1 MEDSSGGKL
10 LSDAEKEKV
19 RGGASLQEGIPCPWC
34 PRPSS
39 LACVFPPLSSSR
51 GTLQEQTLP
60 CSSDRYLKSNFCTM
74 QDVVTRHPHS
84 PLRTPKRNR
93 SLWSLPIAPRVYLP
107 PPINPL
113 RNRQGYLGRREFI
126 YGGPAQLPFTRLP
139 YIPADLEYS
148 VE

>member
-19 RGGASLQEGIPCPWC
+19 RGGASLQEG
-34 PRPSS
+34 S
-39 LACVFPPLSSSR
+39 LSPGVLGRHLWLVLFPPLSSSR

-60 CSSDRYLKSNFCTM
+60 CNSDRYLKSEFCTM

-84 PLRTPKRNR
+84 PLRTPKRNL
-93 SLWSLPIAPRVYLP
+93 SLWSLPTAPRVYLP
-107 PPINPL
+107 PPISY
-113 RNRQGYLGRREFI
+113 GKGRVLWEGESSSMEDPPSFHLLAFLT
-126 YGGPAQLPFTRLP
+126 AQ
-139 YIPADLEYS
+139 ADLEYA